1 MQNTYKS
8 QEFKQKA
15 TVGDFIQWGADR
27 FDSTDLFFGHGSDNP
42 WDESLSL
49 VLFVL
54 SLPWDS
60 DSKVLDR
67 QLSEKEKIQI
77 SDLFDRRINE
87 QIPAAYLTGE
97 AWFAG
102 FNFLVDSRVLVP
114 RSPIAELIEVEFS
127 PWLHDLPNNILDLCT
142 GSGCIGIACAH
153 YFPQTNI
160 TLSDISADALAVAK
174 KNIVM
179 HGLSERVVTT
189 QSDLFGN
196 LGKKTYDLIVSNPP
210 YVDAEDLASMP
221 KEYHHEPEI
230 GLASGFDGLDFTRRL
245 LRESVEHLSDNGVLI
260 VEVGNSWEA
269 LSQAF
274 PTVPF
279 MWLEFERGGHGVFLL
294 TAEELKAHSQE
305 FV

>member
-1 MQNTYKS
+1 M
-8 QEFKQKA
+8 QKA
-15 TVGDFIQWGADR
+15 PIPSVTVGDFIQWGADR
-27 FDSTDLFFGHGSDNP
+27 FDAAGLFFGHGSDNP

-49 VLFVL
+49 VLFSL

-67 QLSEKEKIQI
+67 QLSDKEKQKI
-77 SDLFDRRINE
+77 SNLFDRRINE

-102 FNFLVDSRVLVP
+102 FKFLVDSRVLVP
-114 RSPIAELIEVEFS
+114 RSPIAELIEAEFS
-127 PWLHDLPNNILDLCT
+127 PWLPDVPNNILDLCT

-153 YFPQTNI
+153 YFPEANI
-160 TLSDISADALAVAK
+160 TLSDISVDALAVAEQ
-174 KNIVM
+174 NIVL
-179 HGLSERVVTT
+179 HKLSGRVIAVE
-189 QSDLFGN
+189 SDLFGS
-196 LGKKTYDLIVSNPP
+196 LDKKTYDLIVSNPP

-269 LSQAF
+269 LEQAF

-279 MWLEFERGGHGVFLL
+279 IWLEFERGGHGVFLL